1 MACNSCESSGRFR
14 ASYCDDCER
23 WTFHVDKRDLLIAA
37 GLLAVGAVGCAS
49 AGDCSSRPP
58 ASCSRKRAI
67 GASSRK
73 IPRAQRGTCTSSSF
87 SPSGSVKNTA

>member
-37 GLLAVGAVGCAS
+37 GLMVVGAVVS
-49 AGDCSSRPP
+49 FSQSLSSRPP
-58 ASCSRKRAI
+58 ASCSRSA
-67 GASSRK
+67 
-73 IPRAQRGTCTSSSF
+73 
-87 SPSGSVKNTA
+87 

>member
-37 GLLAVGAVGCAS
+37 GLMAVAAVIVLQPELR
-49 AGDCSSRPP
+49 SRLP
-58 ASCSRKRAI
+58 ASCSRGAQSEHSSKQFRALSA
-67 GASSRK
+67 GRAPVPASGR
-73 IPRAQRGTCTSSSF
+73 RDR
-87 SPSGSVKNTA
+87 

>member
-37 GLLAVGAVGCAS
+37 GLVAVAAVIVLQPELLVAP
-49 AGDCSSRPP
+49 AGIMFAR
-58 ASCSRKRAI
+58 RAI
-67 GASSRK
+67 GSVRVADSAPLSAGREPAPASGR
-73 IPRAQRGTCTSSSF
+73 RDR
-87 SPSGSVKNTA
+87 